1 VVLAEDRQTLPE
13 SIAVDG
19 VYDGDMTRTRGNTM
33 KATTDQTEREWKV
46 VGMSADEQGYNGWK
60 NYETW
65 VMALW
70 IDNDQGSYTYAR
82 ELRDEAHDT
91 GGLRPKSELASM
103 LQNWMEEEL
112 DDWSPDSAS
121 VFTDL
126 LHAAF
131 GEVDWYEIAENYL
144 SELAEA

>member
-1 VVLAEDRQTLPE
+1 
-13 SIAVDG
+13 
-19 VYDGDMTRTRGNTM
+19 
-33 KATTDQTEREWKV
+33 
-46 VGMSADEQGYNGWK
+46 MSADEQGYNGWK

-65 VMALW
+65 AMALW

-82 ELRDEAHDT
+82 ELMDGAEPNATSVAYALDRDPAGVLADALKDWQEECMYDWEEIDS
-91 GGLRPKSELASM
+91 RP
-103 LQNWMEEEL
+103 
-112 DDWSPDSAS
+112 AS